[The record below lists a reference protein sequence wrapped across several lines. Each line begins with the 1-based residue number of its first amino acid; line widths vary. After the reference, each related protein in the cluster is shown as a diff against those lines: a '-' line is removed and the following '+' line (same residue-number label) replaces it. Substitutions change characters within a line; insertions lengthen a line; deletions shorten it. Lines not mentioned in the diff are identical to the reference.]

1 MDENKNINTDDK
13 VFKKPKKK
21 IRAKYNLLLLFA
33 VIIIIAVCV
42 IITNIGNLSG
52 KAVKSIYEI
61 ESNSKCQV
69 NRYRDDILVLN
80 YDGAK
85 FLSKTGEDNGYL
97 ENLTSDPYI
106 DIDGSYVLLYD
117 RDASDVTLYKDKK
130 KIYTYKCDMAV
141 KKAKVNKNG
150 YVIILSNE
158 TGYNCRVTVLD
169 TKGEVCYIW
178 KIGDVYVLDADIS
191 PDNKNIALCSIST
204 DSGVIEENIIFA
216 NIDREE
222 EVARAK
228 KSGSL
233 PLYIGFAGS
242 GQVVCVS
249 DDRLCGYNTNG
260 DKKWESTYES
270 RQLNL
275 FYVDESGNT
284 ILALSGIKNNTI
296 VEMYTKN
303 GTKSGEY
310 STDSVVKKLDVNER
324 YIALGESNKISVI
337 NYSGKLLNKCDI
349 TKEYSDMV
357 ILDRKNVVLM
367 GNSSVDLL
375 SM

>member
-33 VIIIIAVCV
+33 VIIIISVCV

-130 KIYTYKCDMAV
+130 KIYTY
-141 KKAKVNKNG
+141 
-150 YVIILSNE
+150 
-158 TGYNCRVTVLD
+158 TRT
-169 TKGEVCYIW
+169 
-178 KIGDVYVLDADIS
+178 
-191 PDNKNIALCSIST
+191 
-204 DSGVIEENIIFA
+204 
-216 NIDREE
+216 
-222 EVARAK
+222 
-228 KSGSL
+228 
-233 PLYIGFAGS
+233 
-242 GQVVCVS
+242 
-249 DDRLCGYNTNG
+249 
-260 DKKWESTYES
+260 
-270 RQLNL
+270 
-275 FYVDESGNT
+275 
-284 ILALSGIKNNTI
+284 
-296 VEMYTKN
+296 
-303 GTKSGEY
+303 
-310 STDSVVKKLDVNER
+310 
-324 YIALGESNKISVI
+324 
-337 NYSGKLLNKCDI
+337 
-349 TKEYSDMV
+349 
-357 ILDRKNVVLM
+357 
-367 GNSSVDLL
+367 
-375 SM
+375 